1 VNPKLIK
8 VLKIILPLLLGVF
21 LIWYFLS
28 SATPEY
34 RRELLKNILNA
45 NPFWVCLSLILGV
58 LSHLSRAYRW
68 KFLLTPLGFSPKLY
82 NGFMAVM
89 VGYLANLGIPRSG
102 EVLRGVTMATYEKIP
117 FEKAFGTIVSERIID
132 LIMLILITSLAG
144 IIQTEYLLNFLEEKN
159 INPLITLGGLFLLI
173 LIGLLGLQILK
184 KSSNP
189 LMVKIKDFGMGLLDG
204 MMSIIT
210 MKQKWA
216 FLLHTFFI
224 WFLYVLMFY
233 VIKFAVP
240 NLNDASIGVILVA
253 FVVGSFSMSTTN
265 GGIGILPFPI
275 VVGAVFVFFGFEK
288 SDGEA
293 FGWILWGSQT
303 AINIVVGALSFL
315 FLPILNKEKKYHH
328 KNY

>member
-1 VNPKLIK
+1 M
-8 VLKIILPLLLGVF
+8 GVF

-34 RRELLKNILNA
+34 RQELLNSIVNA
-45 NPFWVCLSLILGV
+45 DPTWVTLSLILGIA
-58 LSHLSRAYRW
+58 SHLSRAYRW
-68 KFLLTPLGFSPKLY
+68 KFMLNPLGYKPKLY
-82 NGFMAVM
+82 NNFMAVM
-89 VGYLANLGIPRSG
+89 IGYLANLGIPRSG
-102 EVLRGVTMATYEKIP
+102 EVLRGVTTSTYEKIP
-117 FEKAFGTIVSERIID
+117 FEKVFGTIVSERITD
-132 LIMLILITSLAG
+132 LIMLILVTSLAG
-144 IIQTEYLLNFLEEKN
+144 ILQTEYLMNFLDEKN
-159 INPLITLGGLFLLI
+159 INPIYTLGILMGLI
-173 LIGLLGLQILK
+173 IIGYIGLMILK
-184 KSSNP
+184 KSSNRFII
-189 LMVKIKDFGMGLLDG
+189 KIRNFGLGLWEG
-204 MMSIIT
+204 MKSIFT

-216 FLLHTFFI
+216 FLFHTFLI

-240 NLNDASIGVILVA
+240 NLSSASIGVILVA

-303 AINIVVGALSFL
+303 AINIVIGALSFL
-315 FLPILNKEKKYHH
+315 FLPIVNREK
-328 KNY
+328 

>member
-1 VNPKLIK
+1 MNPKLIK
-8 VLKIILPLLLGVF
+8 ILKIVLPLLLGVF

-34 RRELLKNILNA
+34 RTQLLQNIKNADPIWITA
-45 NPFWVCLSLILGV
+45 SLILGII
-58 LSHLSRAYRW
+58 SHLSRAYRW
-68 KFLLTPLGFSPKLY
+68 KFLLNPLGYTIKFHNS
-82 NGFMAVM
+82 FMAIM
-89 VGYLANLGIPRSG
+89 IGYLANLGVPRSG
-102 EVLRGVTMATYEKIP
+102 EVLRGITTSTYEKIP
-117 FEKAFGTIVSERIID
+117 FEKAFGTIVSERITD
-132 LIMLILITSLAG
+132 LIMLIIITSTAG
-144 IIQTEYLLNFLEEKN
+144 ILQTEYLLNFLEEKN
-159 INPLITLGGLFLLI
+159 INPLFTLGAILGLIF
-173 LIGLLGLQILK
+173 IGLLGLKLLQ
-184 KSSNP
+184 KSSNKWI
-189 LMVKIKDFGMGLLDG
+189 VKIKDFGMGLLDG
-204 MMSIIT
+204 MKSIFS

-216 FLLHTFFI
+216 FLFHTILI

-240 NLNDASIGVILVA
+240 NLHNASIGIILVA

-275 VVGAVFVFFGFEK
+275 VVGAVFVFFGYAK

-315 FLPILNKEKKYHH
+315 FLPILNRSKTK
-328 KNY
+328 

>member
-1 VNPKLIK
+1 M
-8 VLKIILPLLLGVF
+8 LPLLLGVF

-34 RRELLKNILNA
+34 RTQLLHNIKNADPYWIVA
-45 NPFWVCLSLILGV
+45 SLILGII
-58 LSHLSRAYRW
+58 SHLSRAYRW
-68 KFLLTPLGFSPKLY
+68 KFLLNPLGYHIKLH
-82 NGFMAVM
+82 NSFMAIM
-89 VGYLANLGIPRSG
+89 IGYLANLGVPRSG
-102 EVLRGVTMATYEKIP
+102 EVLRGLTTSTYEKIP
-117 FEKAFGTIVSERIID
+117 FEKAFGTIVSERITD
-132 LIMLILITSLAG
+132 LIMLIIITTTAG
-144 IIQTEYLLNFLEEKN
+144 ILQTEYLLNFLEEKN
-159 INPLITLGGLFLLI
+159 INPLLTLGIILLLI
-173 LIGLLGLQILK
+173 LCGFLGLKILQ
-184 KSSNP
+184 KSSNKWII
-189 LMVKIKDFGMGLLDG
+189 KIRDFGMGLLDG
-204 MMSIIT
+204 MKSIFN

-216 FLLHTFFI
+216 FLFHTILI
-224 WFLYVLMFY
+224 WFLYILMFY

-240 NLNDASIGVILVA
+240 NLHDSSIGVILVA

-315 FLPILNKEKKYHH
+315 FLPILNRSKTT
-328 KNY
+328 